1 MPTNLILIKKGEF
14 MKKDLLK
21 TNVYDVEDTLIIV
34 GSCLDRMQPEAYKEL
49 ERISDNIYDVCLEE
63 THINMVIT
71 KLIGMISRVK
81 INKIIFASVDK
92 SPHCVRANE
101 IVYNKEL
108 IQMNENKTN
117 INWYPGHMA
126 KTKRLISENINLI
139 DVVYEVVDA
148 RMPKSSKI
156 IDIDNYIGNKKRIL
170 IMNKYDLCDKV
181 ETDKWIK
188 YYESIGYVVVKNDL
202 TIDKKLNYLVGKTKE
217 LMALEFTKM
226 EEKNMKSTRKIRVL
240 VVGVP
245 NVGKSTLINRLVGR
259 KIVNTGNK
267 PGVTKNLDWIRV
279 DKDIELL
286 DSPGILWPKFD
297 DDTAYNL
304 ASLTA
309 IKEEVLPI
317 NQVINYILNTLYKL
331 YPKKLEE
338 RYGITNYNDDLFVET
353 LDIIGKKRGCLI
365 KGGEIDYD
373 KVFNVILNDIKNGY
387 IKEITFDRYE

>member
-1 MPTNLILIKKGEF
+1 
-14 MKKDLLK
+14 MKEK
-21 TNVYDVEDTLIIV
+21 N
-34 GSCLDRMQPEAYKEL
+34 
-49 ERISDNIYDVCLEE
+49 
-63 THINMVIT
+63 
-71 KLIGMISRVK
+71 
-81 INKIIFASVDK
+81 
-92 SPHCVRANE
+92 
-101 IVYNKEL
+101 
-108 IQMNENKTN
+108 NENKTN

-170 IMNKYDLCDKV
+170 IMNKYDLCDKI
-181 ETDKWIK
+181 ETDKWVK
-188 YYESIGYVVVKNDL
+188 HYEDLGYVVVKTNL
-202 TIDKKLNYLVGKTKE
+202 TEEKRLTYLVSKTKE
-217 LMALEFTKM
+217 LMADEFNKM
-226 EEKNMKSTRKIRVL
+226 KQKNMQATRKIRVL

-373 KVFNVILNDIKNGY
+373 KVFNIILNDIKNGY
-387 IKEITFDRYE
+387 IKEITFDRY

>member
-1 MPTNLILIKKGEF
+1 
-14 MKKDLLK
+14 
-21 TNVYDVEDTLIIV
+21 
-34 GSCLDRMQPEAYKEL
+34 
-49 ERISDNIYDVCLEE
+49 
-63 THINMVIT
+63 
-71 KLIGMISRVK
+71 
-81 INKIIFASVDK
+81 
-92 SPHCVRANE
+92 
-101 IVYNKEL
+101 
-108 IQMNENKTN
+108 MNENKTN

-126 KTKRLISENINLI
+126 KTKRLISESINLI

-181 ETDKWIK
+181 ETDKWVK
-188 YYESIGYVVVKNDL
+188 YYESKGYLVVKTNL
-202 TIDKKLNYLVGKTKE
+202 TEEKKLTYLVNKTKE
-217 LMALEFTKM
+217 LMADVFSKM
-226 EEKNMKSTRKIRVL
+226 KEKNMKTSRKIRVL

-245 NVGKSTLINRLVGR
+245 NVGKSTLINRLVGK
-259 KIVNTGNK
+259 KIVGVGNK

-286 DSPGILWPKFD
+286 DSPGILWPKFED
-297 DDTAYNL
+297 DIAYNL

-317 NQVINYILNTLYKL
+317 NQVVNYILNTLYKL
-331 YPKKLEE
+331 YPEKLKE
-338 RYGITNYNDDLFVET
+338 RYGITSYSDDEFVDA

-373 KVFNVILNDIKNGY
+373 KVFSIVLNDIKNGY
-387 IKEITFDRYE
+387 IKEITFDRYGE

>member
-1 MPTNLILIKKGEF
+1 
-14 MKKDLLK
+14 
-21 TNVYDVEDTLIIV
+21 
-34 GSCLDRMQPEAYKEL
+34 
-49 ERISDNIYDVCLEE
+49 
-63 THINMVIT
+63 
-71 KLIGMISRVK
+71 
-81 INKIIFASVDK
+81 
-92 SPHCVRANE
+92 
-101 IVYNKEL
+101 
-108 IQMNENKTN
+108 MNENKTN

-156 IDIDNYIGNKKRIL
+156 IDIDNYIGNKRRIL
-170 IMNKYDLCDKV
+170 IMNKYDLCDKI
-181 ETDKWIK
+181 ETDKWVK
-188 YYESIGYVVVKNDL
+188 HYEDLGYVVVKTNL
-202 TIDKKLNYLVGKTKE
+202 TEEKRLTYLVSKTKE
-217 LMALEFTKM
+217 LMADEFNKM
-226 EEKNMKSTRKIRVL
+226 RQKDMQGTRKIRVL

-338 RYGITNYNDDLFVET
+338 RYGITSYNDDLFVET

-373 KVFNVILNDIKNGY
+373 KVFNIILNDIKNGY
-387 IKEITFDRYE
+387 IKEITFDRY

>member
-1 MPTNLILIKKGEF
+1 MN
-14 MKKDLLK
+14 
-21 TNVYDVEDTLIIV
+21 
-34 GSCLDRMQPEAYKEL
+34 
-49 ERISDNIYDVCLEE
+49 
-63 THINMVIT
+63 
-71 KLIGMISRVK
+71 
-81 INKIIFASVDK
+81 
-92 SPHCVRANE
+92 
-101 IVYNKEL
+101 
-108 IQMNENKTN
+108 NENKTN

-170 IMNKYDLCDKV
+170 IMNKYDLCDRV

-188 YYESIGYVVVKNDL
+188 YYESIGYVVVKTDL
-202 TIDKKLNYLVGKTKE
+202 TIDRKLNYLVSKTKE

-226 EEKNMKSTRKIRVL
+226 EEKNMKATRKIRVL

-338 RYGITNYNDDLFVET
+338 RYGITLYNDDLFVET

-373 KVFNVILNDIKNGY
+373 KVFSVILNDIKNGY
-387 IKEITFDRYE
+387 IKEITFDRY

>member
-1 MPTNLILIKKGEF
+1 
-14 MKKDLLK
+14 
-21 TNVYDVEDTLIIV
+21 
-34 GSCLDRMQPEAYKEL
+34 
-49 ERISDNIYDVCLEE
+49 
-63 THINMVIT
+63 
-71 KLIGMISRVK
+71 
-81 INKIIFASVDK
+81 
-92 SPHCVRANE
+92 
-101 IVYNKEL
+101 
-108 IQMNENKTN
+108 MNENKTN

-126 KTKRLISENINLI
+126 KTKRLISENIILI

-188 YYESIGYVVVKNDL
+188 YYESIGYVVVKTDL

-217 LMALEFTKM
+217 LMASEFNKM

-317 NQVINYILNTLYKL
+317 NQVINYILNTLYNL

-373 KVFNVILNDIKNGY
+373 KVFNIILNDIKNGY
-387 IKEITFDRYE
+387 IKEITFDRY

>member
-1 MPTNLILIKKGEF
+1 MN
-14 MKKDLLK
+14 
-21 TNVYDVEDTLIIV
+21 N
-34 GSCLDRMQPEAYKEL
+34 Q
-49 ERISDNIYDVCLEE
+49 DNEKV
-63 THINMVIT
+63 
-71 KLIGMISRVK
+71 
-81 INKIIFASVDK
+81 FQK
-92 SPHCVRANE
+92 S
-101 IVYNKEL
+101 
-108 IQMNENKTN
+108 Q

-188 YYESIGYVVVKNDL
+188 YYESIGYVVVKTNL
-202 TIDKKLNYLVGKTKE
+202 TEEKRLTYLVSKTKE
-217 LMALEFTKM
+217 LMTDEFTKM
-226 EEKNMKSTRKIRVL
+226 EEKNMRSTRKIRVL

-373 KVFNVILNDIKNGY
+373 KVFSVILNDIKNGY
-387 IKEITFDRYE
+387 IKEITFDRY

>member
-1 MPTNLILIKKGEF
+1 
-14 MKKDLLK
+14 
-21 TNVYDVEDTLIIV
+21 
-34 GSCLDRMQPEAYKEL
+34 
-49 ERISDNIYDVCLEE
+49 
-63 THINMVIT
+63 
-71 KLIGMISRVK
+71 
-81 INKIIFASVDK
+81 
-92 SPHCVRANE
+92 
-101 IVYNKEL
+101 
-108 IQMNENKTN
+108 MNENKTN

-170 IMNKYDLCDKV
+170 IMNKYDLCDRV

-188 YYESIGYVVVKNDL
+188 YYESIGYVVVKTDL
-202 TIDKKLNYLVGKTKE
+202 TIDRKLNYLVSKTKE

-226 EEKNMKSTRKIRVL
+226 EEKNMKATRKIRVL

-267 PGVTKNLDWIRV
+267 PGVTRNLDWIRV